1 VSESKVV
8 SKVLSSGFMLDAKA
22 FDLISK
28 LPSELDVDG
37 LISRVLEQK
46 KNEVPLERVI
56 TEEDLKR
63 LLPPDVVSRG
73 GEKAPVLDE
82 NVEMEVL
89 SDPTPAIAPV
99 EANEGYNA
107 LFRDRYARLMSVV
120 RKRPDMR
127 GVVGT
132 SAGRGL
138 PPGQKAKVAG
148 LLSTRTSR
156 RSNTELVLDD
166 PGGTLKVV
174 CQDEKLAKAAM
185 EVPLDGMVVVDVSR
199 GKSGQLFANSL
210 TLPDMPDRKAVGS
223 SHRVYAA
230 LISDLHIGSRMF
242 LAEDFQRFINW
253 LNGRLGDQDIVSRIK
268 YLVIAGDLVDGVGV
282 YPGQEFQLGER
293 DPKVQYATAAKYLEQ
308 VPPHIQ
314 ILICPGNHD
323 PVRQA
328 LPQPAVSLDI
338 AEPLYRMEN
347 VRWVGDPAY
356 VKLHG
361 VTFLIYHGK
370 SLDDVIATTPE
381 LSYGKPAGAMKLLL
395 RSRHLAPTYGKRT
408 ALSPELRDFLVVDP
422 VPEVLHC
429 GHVHTFDELT
439 YRGTLIVNS
448 GTWQAQTIFQ
458 SNMGVEP
465 TPSVIPIV
473 DLSTLRVIR
482 RNFGAAG
489 FVGA

>member
-8 SKVLSSGFMLDAKA
+8 SKVLASGFMLDAKA

-28 LPSELDVDG
+28 LPPEFDLDAFVD
-37 LISRVLEQK
+37 RVLDQK
-46 KNEVPLERVI
+46 KGVVSPDRLI

-63 LLPPDVVSRG
+63 LLPPEAVSAGR
-73 GEKAPVLDE
+73 EKAPVINE
-82 NVEMEVL
+82 EVEMEVL

-99 EANEGYNA
+99 EANAGYNA
-107 LFRDRYARLMSVV
+107 LFRDRYTRLMSVV

-127 GVVGT
+127 GVAGT
-132 SAGRGL
+132 SAGRSL
-138 PPGQKAKVAG
+138 APGQKAKVAG
-148 LLSTRTSR
+148 LLSSRTNR
-156 RSNTELVLDD
+156 RSNTELVVDD
-166 PGGTLKVV
+166 PGGTMKVV
-174 CQDEKLAKAAM
+174 CQDEKTVKAAM
-185 EVPLDGMVVVDVSR
+185 EAPLDSLVVVDVSK
-199 GKSGQLFANSL
+199 GKSGQLYANSL
-210 TLPDMPDRKAVGS
+210 TLPDMPDRKAFGS

-230 LISDLHIGSRMF
+230 LVSDLHIGSRMF
-242 LAEDFQRFINW
+242 LAEDFQRFIHW

-293 DPKVQYATAAKYLEQ
+293 DPKVQYATAANYLEQ
-308 VPPHIQ
+308 VPHHIQ
-314 ILICPGNHD
+314 ILVCPGNHD

-328 LPQPAVSLDI
+328 LPQPAVSLDM

-381 LSYGKPAGAMKLLL
+381 LSYGKPADAMKLLL
-395 RSRHLAPTYGKRT
+395 KSRHLAPTYGKRT

-439 YRGTLIVNS
+439 YRGTLVVNS
-448 GTWQAQTIFQ
+448 GTWQAQTSFQ